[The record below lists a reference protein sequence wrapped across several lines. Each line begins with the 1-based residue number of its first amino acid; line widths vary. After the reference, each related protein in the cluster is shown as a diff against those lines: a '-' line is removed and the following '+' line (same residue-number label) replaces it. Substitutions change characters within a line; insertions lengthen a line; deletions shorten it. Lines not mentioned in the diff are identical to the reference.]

1 MSAEYADAVA
11 RIRDTIAAY
20 AQAVDD
26 ARTEDV
32 VATFLPDGSASF
44 PGSEVLH
51 GHDAIRATYSKLT
64 PGVPQ
69 RHVVLNIHVTD
80 FDGESASATSDLLF
94 LVKAEKGWRVQLV
107 GRYTDRLR
115 ASGEA
120 WLFASREL
128 VFV

>member
-1 MSAEYADAVA
+1 MSSDYADAVA

-26 ARTEDV
+26 GRVEDV
-32 VATFLPDGSASF
+32 VATFLPDGTASF
-44 PGSEVLH
+44 PGSEVLR
-51 GHDAIRATYSKLT
+51 GHDAIRATYGKM
-64 PGVPQ
+64 PAGMG
-69 RHVVLNIHVTD
+69 RHVVLNTCVTD
-80 FDGESASATSDLLF
+80 FDGASATVTSDLLF
-94 LVKAEKGWRVQLV
+94 LVKREKDWTVKMV

-128 VFV
+128 VFA